1 MHNSK
6 KQPYIACDIGNVCVR
21 INRPK
26 FVAALKEYLLV
37 DESKIWIAQEKM
49 ELGNISGLEFLE
61 EVKQM
66 LKPNS
71 LSIEEIRSYF
81 YSILDGAIEGMEEI
95 FLLLESKNINIV
107 FLSDISPLHL
117 EAFQQIFPLACK
129 YEGVYSFEVHGLK
142 PQKEMFETLIN
153 RYGKPLFYVDDRS
166 DLINAA
172 TNANWNTCLY
182 KSIDS
187 LVNKLKEVGIID

>member
-37 DESKIWIAQEKM
+37 DESEIWIAQEKM

-71 LSIEEIRSYF
+71 LSIEEIRFYF

-187 LVNKLKEVGIID
+187 LVNKLKEVGVIE